1 MPRNDLAFV
10 LRAARARTAAADLT
24 DAELLARFRA
34 ERDEAAFALLVQRHG
49 PMVLGV
55 CHRVLGSR
63 AAAEDAFQAAFVLLA
78 RRAGAIRKAGSLGS
92 WLHGV
97 AARVALG
104 ARRGEAR
111 RRARERRALD
121 MAETR
126 DGPTWSELFAA
137 LDEELGRL
145 PEKYRAPV
153 VLCYLEGKTNEQAAQ
168 ELGCPKSSLT
178 WRLGRARELLR
189 ERLTRRGVT
198 LPAAGLGAA
207 LLECATA
214 QSLPAALVLSAVRAA
229 AGAAGE
235 VPPRVAALAAGA
247 TGLARPT
254 KTALVFA
261 LLAVAGISGLT
272 VAAWGGP
279 GAGAPDPKR
288 PTVPPAADERRPVD
302 PSPVTANG
310 WHHLEL
316 ANWVAT
322 DVDPARGTVS
332 ATTKRYEGGLTLSA
346 VPVARDALVLV
357 DGVPGK
363 LADVRRGMALWL
375 RLAGDGTAVTQ
386 LVAVVPKPARQN
398 DTLEGVD
405 LDRRTIRVRLVET
418 NSVVTLPV
426 AEGAEISMDGRPSRL
441 DDLRPGCRVALQIT
455 STGRGLGVTAVRASE
470 ITRIYVEA
478 KM

>member
-10 LRAARARTAAADLT
+10 LRAVRPRTAAPDLT

-34 ERDEAAFALLVQRHG
+34 DRDEAAFALLVQRHG

-63 AAAEDAFQAAFVLLA
+63 ADAEDAFQATFVLLA
-78 RRAGAIRKAGSLGS
+78 VRAGAIRKAGSLGS

-104 ARRGEAR
+104 ARRSEAR
-111 RRARERRALD
+111 RRARERRSLD
-121 MAETR
+121 MAEDR
-126 DGPTWSELFAA
+126 DRPTWAELSAI

-145 PEKYRAPV
+145 PDKYRAPV

-168 ELGCPKSSLT
+168 ELGCPKSSLA

-198 LPAAGLGAA
+198 LPAAGLAAA
-207 LLECATA
+207 LLDRAGA

-229 AGAAGE
+229 AGAGN
-235 VPPRVAALAAGA
+235 VPPRVAVLAAGA
-247 TGLARPT
+247 AGLARP
-254 KTALVFA
+254 KATALVLA
-261 LLAVAGISGLT
+261 LVAVAGIGGLT
-272 VAAWGGP
+272 VAAGGGQGAGGP
-279 GAGAPDPKR
+279 DQKR
-288 PTVPPAADERRPVD
+288 PPSPPAADERRPSA
-302 PSPVTANG
+302 PGPAAAGG

-322 DVDPARGTVS
+322 AVDPAGGTVS

-346 VPVARDALVLV
+346 VPVARDAVVLV

-363 LADVRRGMALWL
+363 LADVRPGMALSL

-405 LDRRTIRVRLVET
+405 LERRTIRVRLVET

-426 AEGAEISMDGRPSRL
+426 AEGAEVSMDGRPTRL

-470 ITRIYVEA
+470 ITRIYVEQH
-478 KM
+478 K